1 MSTVYLSIGSNIDP
15 YPNMRDCKVELHYH
29 FNQTTWS
36 PVYSSPA
43 VGMEGDDFLNAV
55 VKVDTTQ
62 SIDKVLS
69 ICNDIEQKQGRVRTS
84 NKFSSRTLDIDMLLY
99 DNEIIENK
107 KLQLPRAEILSA
119 AHVLVP
125 LVDIASEVIH
135 PVEKKTL
142 KHILD
147 EIAENNSEFAASL
160 TAVSI

>member
-1 MSTVYLSIGSNIDP
+1 MSTVYLSIGSNINP
-15 YPNMRDCKVELHYH
+15 YPNMLNCKTELNKH

-55 VKVDTTQ
+55 VKVETNH
-62 SIDKVLS
+62 SIDEVQT
-69 ICNDIEQKQGRVRTS
+69 ICDDIERKQGRVRTS
-84 NKFSSRTLDIDMLLY
+84 NKFSSRTMDIDMLLY

-125 LVDIASEVIH
+125 LVDIAAEVVH

-142 KHILD
+142 KHLLD
-147 EIAENNSEFAASL
+147 EITENNSEFAANL
-160 TAVSI
+160 TVVSI